1 MYASFLFRYGFFCVV
16 KPGPKLR
23 FYYKVI
29 HWCLVRCWGIRCRR
43 NFSGWLHGSYPSRPE
58 CLYRRPAGQ
67 TETECPR
74 RENQPDIQ
82 TPRPWQTRIYRHWK
96 RRRRNP
102 YLPLERIQSPDKPR
116 MPTMIILWRAWGI
129 PYSSNLYKCGTTL
142 YPPWVPAFFSS
153 SMILVKAFPSLAFR
167 RPPTFSATNHIGLYR
182 FKTFT
187 P

>member
-1 MYASFLFRYGFFCVV
+1 MGGSSIAFRQVLSMSAYGSGEGTWYATSMSF
-16 KPGPKLR
+16 
-23 FYYKVI
+23 
-29 HWCLVRCWGIRCRR
+29 
-43 NFSGWLHGSYPSRPE
+43 
-58 CLYRRPAGQ
+58 
-67 TETECPR
+67 
-74 RENQPDIQ
+74 
-82 TPRPWQTRIYRHWK
+82 
-96 RRRRNP
+96 
-102 YLPLERIQSPDKPR
+102 R